1 MKTKAIIQEVLDDLS
16 DGQWNLQAH
25 GARDLIA
32 GLITDQ
38 ITIYIWKKTWLFL
51 LIYAIWQIGIAL
63 VRGSL
68 CVYVY
73 VTLVKWS

>member
-38 ITIYIWKKTWLFL
+38 IAIYIDD
-51 LIYAIWQIGIAL
+51 IIADIL
-63 VRGSL
+63 TVESIERRGEETI
-68 CVYVY
+68 
-73 VTLVKWS
+73 VTYH